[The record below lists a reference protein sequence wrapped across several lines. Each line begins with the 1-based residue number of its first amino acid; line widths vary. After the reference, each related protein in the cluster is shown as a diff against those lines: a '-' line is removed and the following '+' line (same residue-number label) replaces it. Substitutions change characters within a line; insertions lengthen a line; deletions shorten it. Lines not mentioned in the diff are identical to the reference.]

1 MRQDWWDSITLV
13 EGFLEKLDWR
23 IRENANMTYS
33 LQAMNFFVSSEIT
46 KRYWLSKVYPKEAS
60 KMHMEGFFHIHD
72 MGTLSTYCVGWD
84 LADLIKVGFKGVPGK
99 IASRP
104 AKHYRTLLGQAVNFM
119 YTLQGESAGAQ
130 AFSDFDILLAPFVRA
145 DRLSYK
151 EVKQGMQEFVYN
163 MNVPTRVGFQTPFT
177 NLTMDV
183 TVPSFYQEA
192 PVIIGGR
199 ETGDVYGDFE
209 DEIDMVNRA
218 FVEVMTEGDA
228 KGRPFTFPIPTY
240 NVSREWDWDSELNRM
255 IMDMTAKYGIPY
267 FANFVNSDLKPDD
280 VRSMCCRLRLDTRE
294 LRKRAGGLFASA
306 PLTGSIGVVT
316 LNMGRIGYLSK
327 EESQFMAY
335 VDDLMRIAK
344 EALIVKRNF
353 LEKMTGKGLYPYSQF
368 YLRQVKELEGKY
380 WSHHFNTIGLI
391 GMNEGLLNFM
401 GEDISKPDAKAFA
414 EKVLDRMLEN
424 LKQFQEE
431 TGIIF
436 NLEATPGEGTTY
448 RFARIDRRQFGK
460 DILMAGKNAPY
471 YTNSTWLPVDYDGDV
486 FDVYSHQESLQR
498 RYTGGTVIHTWLGE
512 AAEPEAVSSLVRKAV
527 TNFGSP
533 YYTISP
539 TYSICP
545 VHGYIPGS
553 HAYCPYSHDS
563 NDLVKAGLMKEA
575 GLAKFNI

>member
-1 MRQDWWDSITLV
+1 MKQDWWDSITLV

-33 LQAMNFFVSSEIT
+33 LQAMNFFVSAEIT
-46 KRYWLSKVYPKEAS
+46 KRYWLSKVYSKEAA
-60 KMHMEGFFHIHD
+60 KMHMDGFFHIHD

-84 LADLIKVGFKGVPGK
+84 FADLIKTGLTGVPGK
-99 IASRP
+99 VDSRP
-104 AKHYRTLLGQAVNFM
+104 AKHYRAILGQSVNFM
-119 YTLQGESAGAQ
+119 YTLQGEAAGAQ

-145 DRLSYK
+145 DKLEYE

-177 NLTMDV
+177 NITMDV
-183 TVPSFYQEA
+183 TIPSFYKEA
-192 PVIIGGR
+192 PVVLGGK
-199 ETGDVYGDFE
+199 ETGEVYGDYA
-209 DEIDMVNRA
+209 DEIDTINKA

-240 NVSREWDWDSELNRM
+240 NISKDWDWGGDISHM
-255 IMDMTAKYGIPY
+255 IMEMTAKYGTPY
-267 FANFVNSDLKPDD
+267 FANFVNSDLQPDD

-294 LRKRAGGLFASA
+294 LRKRNGGLFASA

-335 VDDLMRIAK
+335 VDDLMRVAK
-344 EALIVKRNF
+344 ETLMVKRDF
-353 LEKMTGKGLYPYSQF
+353 LEKMTTKGLYPYSKF

-391 GMNEGLLNFM
+391 GMSEGLLNFM
-401 GEDISKPDAKAFA
+401 GEDISTPDGKRFA

-424 LKQFQEE
+424 LKQFQDEL
-431 TGIIF
+431 GVIF

-448 RFARIDRRQFGK
+448 RFAKLDRRQFGK
-460 DILMAGKNAPY
+460 DIILAGKSAPY
-471 YTNSTWLPVDYDGDV
+471 YTNSTWLPVDHTGDV
-486 FDVYSHQESLQR
+486 FDLFEHQESLQR

-512 AAEPEAVSSLVRKAV
+512 AAEPSAVESLVRKAV
-527 TNFGSP
+527 TNFSSP
-533 YYTISP
+533 YYTITP

-545 VHGYIPGS
+545 VHGHIAGKYD
-553 HAYCPYSHDS
+553 YCPYSHAAS
-563 NDLVKAGLMKEA
+563 ALTQAGLMKDT